1 MIHLFR
7 IDGVI
12 MKKHFSIILL
22 IIWMIVIFVM
32 SSFNAEESSNQS
44 GFIVSFIANF
54 FNINNTLLV
63 SLIVR
68 KMAHFLEYFILGI
81 LMLNVI
87 VNYNKKIYLA
97 YIFSILYA
105 CLDEVH
111 QLFVSGRS
119 GQIMDVLI
127 DSMGI
132 IIGILLVIFVKK
144 R

>member
-1 MIHLFR
+1 MNKKR
-7 IDGVI
+7 IISLCLV
-12 MKKHFSIILL
+12 

-44 GFIVSFIANF
+44 GLIVSFITYI
-54 FNINNTLLV
+54 FNINNTELV

-105 CLDEVH
+105 CLDEIH

-119 GQIMDVLI
+119 GQIMDVFI

-132 IIGILLVIFVKK
+132 IIGILLVKFVKK